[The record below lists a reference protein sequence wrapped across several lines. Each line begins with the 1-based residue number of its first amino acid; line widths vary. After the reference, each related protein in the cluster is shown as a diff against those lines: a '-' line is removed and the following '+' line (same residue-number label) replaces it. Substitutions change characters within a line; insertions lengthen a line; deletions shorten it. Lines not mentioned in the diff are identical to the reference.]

1 LLRKNITWELIA
13 PLLAAGQLIKNSFQA
28 NDCHDPAELF
38 EGASQA
44 LKKYLSGPE
53 CHRLFPKDE
62 EDGHQAVLSL
72 PTARDRPYL
81 K

>member
-62 EDGHQAVLSL
+62 EDGHQAVFITSHRRESPLF
-72 PTARDRPYL
+72 
-81 K
+81 